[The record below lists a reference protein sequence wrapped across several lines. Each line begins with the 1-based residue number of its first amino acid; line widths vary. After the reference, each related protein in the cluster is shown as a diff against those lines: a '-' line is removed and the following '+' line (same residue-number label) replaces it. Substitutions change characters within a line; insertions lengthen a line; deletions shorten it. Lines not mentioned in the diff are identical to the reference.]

1 MKVYLA
7 IDFGST
13 YTKLTAIDMDNEVIL
28 ATAKD
33 ITTVENDIMIG
44 FNKAFDKLKAAISE
58 KVDFDSVEFVS
69 KTACSSAAGGLKMV
83 AIGLV
88 PELTAEAAKK
98 AALGAGARV
107 IKTYAYELNHR
118 ELEEIKSTP
127 LDIILLAGGTDGG
140 NKDCI
145 IHNAKMIAEYKLNV
159 PVVVAG
165 NKAAIDEVELD
176 IILLAGGTDGGNKD
190 CIIHN
195 AKMIA
200 EYKLNVPVVVAGNKA
215 AIDEVEAIFKE
226 AGIDHF
232 ITENVMPFIN
242 KLNVEPCR
250 EEIRKVFMGRIV
262 EAKGMK
268 NAEEFIKGILMPT
281 PAAVLKAAEVLAEG
295 TDDEDGI
302 GDLIVVDIGGAT
314 TDIHSI
320 AKGEPTKPSIMIKG
334 LEEPYAKRTVDED
347 GIGDL
352 IVVDIGG
359 ATTDI
364 HSIAKG
370 EPTKPSIMIK
380 GLEEPYA
387 KRTVEGDLGMRY
399 SAIALLEAAGTRKI
413 RNYLHD
419 SLKQVDVKANCQYRH
434 DHIKMVPQSEEEIRF
449 DEAMAMAAT
458 EIAMTRH
465 CGVLECVYT
474 PMGTMFNQSGKD
486 LTEAPYVI
494 GTGGVIIHSM
504 NPKGI
509 LKAGNF
515 NEQDPVHLKP
525 QDPKFL
531 VDKTYILS
539 SMGLLA
545 QEYPDLAVRILKKY
559 LVEV

>member
-1 MKVYLA
+1 MKAYLA

-13 YTKLTAIDMDNEVIL
+13 YTKLTAIDLDNEVIL

-33 ITTVENDIMIG
+33 ITTVEDDIMIG
-44 FNKAFDKLKAAISE
+44 FNKAFNKLKIEINKKINFDEIS
-58 KVDFDSVEFVS
+58 FVN

-107 IKTYAYELNHR
+107 IKTYAYELNSR
-118 ELEEIKSTP
+118 ELEEIKNTA

-140 NKDCI
+140 NKECI
-145 IHNAKMIAEYKLNV
+145 IHNAKMLAEFKV
-159 PVVVAG
+159 KIPVVVAG
-165 NKAAIDEVELD
+165 NKAATDEIEN
-176 IILLAGGTDGGNKD
+176 IL
-190 CIIHN
+190 
-195 AKMIA
+195 
-200 EYKLNVPVVVAGNKA
+200 
-215 AIDEVEAIFKE
+215 KE
-226 AGIDHF
+226 AEIDCY

-242 KLNVEPCR
+242 KLNVEPSR
-250 EEIRKVFMGRIV
+250 EEIRKVFMNKIV

-268 NAEEFIKGILMPT
+268 KAEEFIKGILMPT
-281 PAAVLKAAEVLAEG
+281 PAAILKASEILATG
-295 TDDEDGI
+295 TDE
-302 GDLIVVDIGGAT
+302 
-314 TDIHSI
+314 
-320 AKGEPTKPSIMIKG
+320 EEG
-334 LEEPYAKRTVDED
+334 L
-347 GIGDL
+347 GDL

-399 SAIALLEAAGTRKI
+399 SAIALLEASGTRKI

-419 SLKQVDVKANCQYRH
+419 SLKQIDVKAQCQFRH
-434 DHIKMVPQSEEEIRF
+434 DNIKMVPQSEEEIRF
-449 DEAMAMAAT
+449 DEAMAKAAT
-458 EIAMTRH
+458 ELAMTRH

-486 LTEAPYVI
+486 LTETPYVI
-494 GTGGVIIHSM
+494 GTGGVIIHSL
-504 NPKGI
+504 NPKDI

-515 NEQDPVHLKP
+515 NEEDPIHLKP
-525 QDPKFL
+525 IAPKFL

-545 QEYPDLAVRILKKY
+545 QEYPNTAIRIMKKY
-559 LVEV
+559 LVEA

>member
-1 MKVYLA
+1 MKAYLA

-13 YTKLTAIDMDNEVIL
+13 YTKLTAIDLDNEVIL

-33 ITTVENDIMIG
+33 ITTVEDDIMIG
-44 FNKAFDKLKAAISE
+44 FNKAFNKLKIE
-58 KVDFDSVEFVS
+58 INKKINFDEINFVN

-107 IKTYAYELNHR
+107 IKTYAYELNSR
-118 ELEEIKSTP
+118 ELEEIKNTA

-140 NKDCI
+140 NKECI
-145 IHNAKMIAEYKLNV
+145 IHNAKMLAEFKV
-159 PVVVAG
+159 KIPVVVAG
-165 NKAAIDEVELD
+165 NKAATDEIEN
-176 IILLAGGTDGGNKD
+176 IL
-190 CIIHN
+190 
-195 AKMIA
+195 
-200 EYKLNVPVVVAGNKA
+200 
-215 AIDEVEAIFKE
+215 KE
-226 AGIDHF
+226 AEIDCY

-242 KLNVEPCR
+242 KLNVEPSR
-250 EEIRKVFMGRIV
+250 EEIRKVFMNKIV

-268 NAEEFIKGILMPT
+268 KAEEFIKGILMPT
-281 PAAVLKAAEVLAEG
+281 PAAVLKASEILATG
-295 TDDEDGI
+295 TD
-302 GDLIVVDIGGAT
+302 
-314 TDIHSI
+314 
-320 AKGEPTKPSIMIKG
+320 
-334 LEEPYAKRTVDED
+334 EEEEL
-347 GIGDL
+347 GDL

-399 SAIALLEAAGTRKI
+399 SAIALLEASGTRKI

-419 SLKQVDVKANCQYRH
+419 SLKQIDVKAQCQFRH
-434 DHIKMVPQSEEEIRF
+434 DNIKMVPQSEEEIRF
-449 DEAMAMAAT
+449 DEAMAKAAT
-458 EIAMTRH
+458 ELAMTRH

-486 LTEAPYVI
+486 LTETPYVI
-494 GTGGVIIHSM
+494 GTGGVIIHSL
-504 NPKGI
+504 NPKDI

-515 NEQDPVHLKP
+515 NEEDPIHLKP
-525 QDPKFL
+525 IAPKFL

-545 QEYPDLAVRILKKY
+545 QEYPNTAIRIMKKY
-559 LVEV
+559 LVEA

>member
-1 MKVYLA
+1 MKAYLA

-13 YTKLTAIDMDNEVIL
+13 YTKLTAIDLDNEVIL

-33 ITTVENDIMIG
+33 ITTVEDDIMIG
-44 FNKAFDKLKAAISE
+44 FNKAFNKLKIEINKKINFDEIS
-58 KVDFDSVEFVS
+58 FVN

-107 IKTYAYELNHR
+107 IKTYAYELNSR
-118 ELEEIKSTP
+118 ELEEIKNTA

-140 NKDCI
+140 NKEGI
-145 IHNAKMIAEYKLNV
+145 IHNAKMLAEFKV
-159 PVVVAG
+159 KIPVVVAG
-165 NKAAIDEVELD
+165 NKAATDEIEN
-176 IILLAGGTDGGNKD
+176 IL
-190 CIIHN
+190 
-195 AKMIA
+195 
-200 EYKLNVPVVVAGNKA
+200 
-215 AIDEVEAIFKE
+215 KE
-226 AGIDHF
+226 AEIDCY

-242 KLNVEPCR
+242 KLNVEPSR
-250 EEIRKVFMGRIV
+250 EEIRKVFMNKIV

-268 NAEEFIKGILMPT
+268 KAEEFIKGILMPT
-281 PAAVLKAAEVLAEG
+281 PAAVLKASEILATG
-295 TDDEDGI
+295 TDE
-302 GDLIVVDIGGAT
+302 
-314 TDIHSI
+314 
-320 AKGEPTKPSIMIKG
+320 EEG
-334 LEEPYAKRTVDED
+334 L
-347 GIGDL
+347 GDL

-399 SAIALLEAAGTRKI
+399 SAIALLEASGTRKI

-419 SLKQVDVKANCQYRH
+419 SLKQIDVKAQCQFRH
-434 DHIKMVPQSEEEIRF
+434 DNIKMVPQSEEEIRF
-449 DEAMAMAAT
+449 DEAMAKAAT
-458 EIAMTRH
+458 ELAMTRH

-486 LTEAPYVI
+486 LTETPYVI
-494 GTGGVIIHSM
+494 GTGGVIIHSL
-504 NPKGI
+504 NPKDI

-515 NEQDPVHLKP
+515 NEEDPIHLKP
-525 QDPKFL
+525 IAPKFL

-545 QEYPDLAVRILKKY
+545 QEYPNTAIRIMKKY
-559 LVEV
+559 LVEA

>member
-1 MKVYLA
+1 MKAYLA

-13 YTKLTAIDMDNEVIL
+13 YTKLTAIDLDNEVIL

-33 ITTVENDIMIG
+33 ITTVEDDIMIG
-44 FNKAFDKLKAAISE
+44 FNKAFNKLKIE
-58 KVDFDSVEFVS
+58 INKKINFDEINFVN

-107 IKTYAYELNHR
+107 IKTYAYELNSR
-118 ELEEIKSTP
+118 ELEEIKNTA

-140 NKDCI
+140 NKECI
-145 IHNAKMIAEYKLNV
+145 IHNAKMLAEFKV
-159 PVVVAG
+159 KIPVVVAG
-165 NKAAIDEVELD
+165 NKAATDEIEN
-176 IILLAGGTDGGNKD
+176 IL
-190 CIIHN
+190 
-195 AKMIA
+195 
-200 EYKLNVPVVVAGNKA
+200 
-215 AIDEVEAIFKE
+215 KE
-226 AGIDHF
+226 AEIDCY

-242 KLNVEPCR
+242 KLNVEPSR
-250 EEIRKVFMGRIV
+250 EEIRKVFMNKIV

-268 NAEEFIKGILMPT
+268 KAEEFIKGILMPT
-281 PAAVLKAAEVLAEG
+281 PAAVLKASEILATG
-295 TDDEDGI
+295 TDE
-302 GDLIVVDIGGAT
+302 
-314 TDIHSI
+314 
-320 AKGEPTKPSIMIKG
+320 EEG
-334 LEEPYAKRTVDED
+334 L
-347 GIGDL
+347 GDL

-399 SAIALLEAAGTRKI
+399 SAIALLEASGTRKI

-419 SLKQVDVKANCQYRH
+419 SLKQIDVKAQCQFRH
-434 DHIKMVPQSEEEIRF
+434 DNIKMVPQSEEEIRF
-449 DEAMAMAAT
+449 DEAMAKAAT
-458 EIAMTRH
+458 ELAMTRH

-486 LTEAPYVI
+486 LTETPYVI
-494 GTGGVIIHSM
+494 GTGGVIIHSL
-504 NPKGI
+504 NPKDI

-515 NEQDPVHLKP
+515 NEEDPIHLKP
-525 QDPKFL
+525 IAPKFL

-545 QEYPDLAVRILKKY
+545 QEYPNTAIRIMKKH
-559 LVEV
+559 LVEA

>member
-1 MKVYLA
+1 MKAYLA

-13 YTKLTAIDMDNEVIL
+13 YTKLTAIDLDNEVIL

-33 ITTVENDIMIG
+33 ITTVEDDIMIG
-44 FNKAFDKLKAAISE
+44 FNKAFNKLKIE
-58 KVDFDSVEFVS
+58 INKKINFDEINFVN

-107 IKTYAYELNHR
+107 IKTYAYELNSR
-118 ELEEIKSTP
+118 ELEEIKNTA

-140 NKDCI
+140 NKECI
-145 IHNAKMIAEYKLNV
+145 IHNAKMLAEFKVKV

-165 NKAAIDEVELD
+165 NKAATDEIEN
-176 IILLAGGTDGGNKD
+176 IL
-190 CIIHN
+190 
-195 AKMIA
+195 
-200 EYKLNVPVVVAGNKA
+200 
-215 AIDEVEAIFKE
+215 KE
-226 AGIDHF
+226 AEIDCY

-242 KLNVEPCR
+242 KLNVEPSR
-250 EEIRKVFMGRIV
+250 EEIRKVFMNKIV

-268 NAEEFIKGILMPT
+268 KAEEFIKGILMPT
-281 PAAVLKAAEVLAEG
+281 PAAVLKASEILATG
-295 TDDEDGI
+295 TDE
-302 GDLIVVDIGGAT
+302 
-314 TDIHSI
+314 
-320 AKGEPTKPSIMIKG
+320 EEG
-334 LEEPYAKRTVDED
+334 L
-347 GIGDL
+347 GDL

-399 SAIALLEAAGTRKI
+399 SAIAVLEASGTRKI

-419 SLKQVDVKANCQYRH
+419 SLKQIDVKAQCQFRH
-434 DHIKMVPQSEEEIRF
+434 DNIKMVPQSEEEIRF
-449 DEAMAMAAT
+449 DEAMAKAAT
-458 EIAMTRH
+458 ELAMTRH

-486 LTEAPYVI
+486 LTETPYVI
-494 GTGGVIIHSM
+494 GTGGVIIHSL
-504 NPKGI
+504 NPKDI

-515 NEQDPVHLKP
+515 NEEDPIHLKP
-525 QDPKFL
+525 IAPKFL

-545 QEYPDLAVRILKKY
+545 QEYPNTAIRIMKKY
-559 LVEV
+559 LVEA

>member
-1 MKVYLA
+1 MKAYLA

-13 YTKLTAIDMDNEVIL
+13 YTKLTAIDLDNEVIL

-33 ITTVENDIMIG
+33 ITTVEDDIMIG
-44 FNKAFDKLKAAISE
+44 FNKAFNKLKIEINKKINFDEIS
-58 KVDFDSVEFVS
+58 FVN

-107 IKTYAYELNHR
+107 IKTYAYELNSR
-118 ELEEIKSTP
+118 ELEEIKNTA

-140 NKDCI
+140 NKECI
-145 IHNAKMIAEYKLNV
+145 IHNAKMLAEFKV
-159 PVVVAG
+159 KIPVVVAG
-165 NKAAIDEVELD
+165 NKAATDEIEN
-176 IILLAGGTDGGNKD
+176 IL
-190 CIIHN
+190 
-195 AKMIA
+195 
-200 EYKLNVPVVVAGNKA
+200 
-215 AIDEVEAIFKE
+215 KE
-226 AGIDHF
+226 AEIDCY

-242 KLNVEPCR
+242 KLNVEPSR
-250 EEIRKVFMGRIV
+250 EEIRKVFMNKIV

-268 NAEEFIKGILMPT
+268 KAEEFIKGILMPT
-281 PAAVLKAAEVLAEG
+281 PAAVLKASEILATG
-295 TDDEDGI
+295 TDEEEGL

-334 LEEPYAKRTVDED
+334 LEEPYT
-347 GIGDL
+347 
-352 IVVDIGG
+352 
-359 ATTDI
+359 
-364 HSIAKG
+364 
-370 EPTKPSIMIK
+370 
-380 GLEEPYA
+380 

-399 SAIALLEAAGTRKI
+399 SAIALLEASGTRKI

-419 SLKQVDVKANCQYRH
+419 SLKQIDVKAQCQFRH
-434 DHIKMVPQSEEEIRF
+434 DNIKMVPQSEEEIRF
-449 DEAMAMAAT
+449 DEAMAKAAT
-458 EIAMTRH
+458 ELAMTRH

-486 LTEAPYVI
+486 LTETPYVI
-494 GTGGVIIHSM
+494 GTGGVIIHSL
-504 NPKGI
+504 NPKDI

-515 NEQDPVHLKP
+515 NEEDPIHLKP
-525 QDPKFL
+525 IAPKFL

-545 QEYPDLAVRILKKY
+545 QEYPNTAIRIMKKY
-559 LVEV
+559 LVEA

>member
-1 MKVYLA
+1 MKAYLA

-13 YTKLTAIDMDNEVIL
+13 YTKLTAIDLDNEVIL

-33 ITTVENDIMIG
+33 ITTVEDDIMIG
-44 FNKAFDKLKAAISE
+44 FNKAFNKLKIE
-58 KVDFDSVEFVS
+58 INKKINFDEINFVN

-107 IKTYAYELNHR
+107 IKTYTYELNSR
-118 ELEEIKSTP
+118 ELEEIKNTA

-140 NKDCI
+140 NKECI
-145 IHNAKMIAEYKLNV
+145 IHNAKMLAEFKV
-159 PVVVAG
+159 KIPVVVAG
-165 NKAAIDEVELD
+165 NKAATDEIEN
-176 IILLAGGTDGGNKD
+176 IL
-190 CIIHN
+190 
-195 AKMIA
+195 
-200 EYKLNVPVVVAGNKA
+200 
-215 AIDEVEAIFKE
+215 KE
-226 AGIDHF
+226 AEIDCY

-242 KLNVEPCR
+242 KLNVEPSR
-250 EEIRKVFMGRIV
+250 EEIRKVFMSKIV

-268 NAEEFIKGILMPT
+268 KAEEFIKGILMPT
-281 PAAVLKAAEVLAEG
+281 PAAVLKASEILATG
-295 TDDEDGI
+295 TDE
-302 GDLIVVDIGGAT
+302 
-314 TDIHSI
+314 
-320 AKGEPTKPSIMIKG
+320 EEG
-334 LEEPYAKRTVDED
+334 L
-347 GIGDL
+347 GDL

-399 SAIALLEAAGTRKI
+399 SAIALLEASGTRKI

-419 SLKQVDVKANCQYRH
+419 SLKQIDVKAQCQFRH
-434 DHIKMVPQSEEEIRF
+434 DNIKMVPQSEEEIRF
-449 DEAMAMAAT
+449 DEAMAKAAT
-458 EIAMTRH
+458 ELAMTRH

-486 LTEAPYVI
+486 LTETPYVI
-494 GTGGVIIHSM
+494 GTGGVIIHSL
-504 NPKGI
+504 NPKDI

-515 NEQDPVHLKP
+515 NEEDPIHLKP
-525 QDPKFL
+525 IAPKFL

-545 QEYPDLAVRILKKY
+545 QEYPNTAIRIMKKY
-559 LVEV
+559 LVEA

>member
-1 MKVYLA
+1 MKAYLA

-13 YTKLTAIDMDNEVIL
+13 YTKLTAIDLDNEVIL

-33 ITTVENDIMIG
+33 ITTVEDDIMIG
-44 FNKAFDKLKAAISE
+44 FNKAFNKLKIE
-58 KVDFDSVEFVS
+58 INKKINFDEINFVN

-107 IKTYAYELNHR
+107 I
-118 ELEEIKSTP
+118 
-127 LDIILLAGGTDGG
+127 LLAGGTDGG
-140 NKDCI
+140 NKECI
-145 IHNAKMIAEYKLNV
+145 IHNAKMLAEFKV
-159 PVVVAG
+159 KIPVVVAG
-165 NKAAIDEVELD
+165 NKAATDEIEN
-176 IILLAGGTDGGNKD
+176 IL
-190 CIIHN
+190 
-195 AKMIA
+195 
-200 EYKLNVPVVVAGNKA
+200 
-215 AIDEVEAIFKE
+215 KE
-226 AGIDHF
+226 AEIDCY

-242 KLNVEPCR
+242 KLNVEPSR
-250 EEIRKVFMGRIV
+250 EEIRKVFMNKIV

-268 NAEEFIKGILMPT
+268 KAEEFIKGILMPT
-281 PAAVLKAAEVLAEG
+281 PAAVLKASEILATG
-295 TDDEDGI
+295 TDE
-302 GDLIVVDIGGAT
+302 
-314 TDIHSI
+314 
-320 AKGEPTKPSIMIKG
+320 EEG
-334 LEEPYAKRTVDED
+334 L
-347 GIGDL
+347 GDL

-399 SAIALLEAAGTRKI
+399 SAIALLEASGTRKI

-419 SLKQVDVKANCQYRH
+419 SLKQIDVKAQCQFRH
-434 DHIKMVPQSEEEIRF
+434 DNIKMVPQSEEEIRF
-449 DEAMAMAAT
+449 DEAMAKAAT
-458 EIAMTRH
+458 ELAMTRH

-486 LTEAPYVI
+486 LTETPYVI
-494 GTGGVIIHSM
+494 GTGGVIIHSL
-504 NPKGI
+504 NPKDI

-515 NEQDPVHLKP
+515 NEEDPIHLKP
-525 QDPKFL
+525 IAPKFL

-545 QEYPDLAVRILKKY
+545 QEYPNTAIRIMKKY
-559 LVEV
+559 LVEA

>member
-1 MKVYLA
+1 MKAYLA

-13 YTKLTAIDMDNEVIL
+13 YTKLTAIDLDNEVIL

-33 ITTVENDIMIG
+33 ITTVEDDIMIG
-44 FNKAFDKLKAAISE
+44 FNKAFNKLKIEINKKINFDEIS
-58 KVDFDSVEFVS
+58 FVN

-98 AALGAGARV
+98 ASLGAGARV
-107 IKTYAYELNHR
+107 IKTYAYELNSR
-118 ELEEIKSTP
+118 ELEEIKYTA

-140 NKDCI
+140 NKECI
-145 IHNAKMIAEYKLNV
+145 IHNAKMLAEFKVKV

-165 NKAAIDEVELD
+165 NKAATDEIEN
-176 IILLAGGTDGGNKD
+176 IL
-190 CIIHN
+190 
-195 AKMIA
+195 
-200 EYKLNVPVVVAGNKA
+200 
-215 AIDEVEAIFKE
+215 KE
-226 AGIDHF
+226 AEIDCY

-242 KLNVEPCR
+242 KLNVEPSR
-250 EEIRKVFMGRIV
+250 EEIRKVFMNKIV

-268 NAEEFIKGILMPT
+268 KAEEFIKGILMPT
-281 PAAVLKAAEVLAEG
+281 PAAVLKASEILATG
-295 TDDEDGI
+295 TDE
-302 GDLIVVDIGGAT
+302 
-314 TDIHSI
+314 
-320 AKGEPTKPSIMIKG
+320 EEG
-334 LEEPYAKRTVDED
+334 L
-347 GIGDL
+347 GDL

-399 SAIALLEAAGTRKI
+399 SAIALLEASGTRKI

-419 SLKQVDVKANCQYRH
+419 SLKQIDVKAQCQFRH
-434 DHIKMVPQSEEEIRF
+434 DNIKMVPQSEEEIRF
-449 DEAMAMAAT
+449 DEAMAKAAT
-458 EIAMTRH
+458 ELAMTRH

-486 LTEAPYVI
+486 LTETPYVI
-494 GTGGVIIHSM
+494 GTGGVIIHSL
-504 NPKGI
+504 NPKDI

-515 NEQDPVHLKP
+515 NEEDPIHLKP
-525 QDPKFL
+525 IAPKFL

-545 QEYPDLAVRILKKY
+545 QEYPNTAIRIMKKY
-559 LVEV
+559 LVEA